1 MITKE
6 MEEVVKHYNLGLQCY
21 KERKFE
27 DALKF
32 FREALQVIP
41 DDGPSKMYEKRC
53 LEFISSP
60 PPSDWD
66 GVYVMKTK

>member
-1 MITKE
+1 MISPE
-6 MEEVVKHYNLGLQCY
+6 MEKVVKHYNAGLVSY
-21 KERKFE
+21 KARKFDE
-27 DALKF
+27 ALKL
-32 FREALQVIP
+32 FREALQIIP

-60 PPSDWD
+60 PPVDWD